1 MLNASTVV
9 VPHCKKILEA
19 SLTGLASYEVP
30 NLDVKSCAYLVTISG
45 TVSGTDFGI
54 RFDNIA
60 SHVYGSF
67 ITNMYTGSTAA
78 SSTMHQGYT
87 YILAGSGHE
96 TMSRVEFT
104 LDTFLGECV
113 IATGHAFS
121 QGADTGY
128 TRQFCGYSRPND
140 NSNFTL
146 SFFTLAGTKF
156 GHGIIRVY
164 ELGVRGGRS
173 SYIVLLLFLKK
184 KGGQSK
190 C

>member
-19 SLTGLASYEVP
+19 SLTGLATYAVP
-30 NLDVKSCAYLVTISG
+30 NLDVKNCTYLVTVSG
-45 TVSGTDFGI
+45 TISSTDFGI
-54 RFDNIA
+54 RFDNIE

-67 ITNMYTGSTAA
+67 VTNMYSGNTAA
-78 SSTMHQGYT
+78 NSTMHQGYT

-96 TMSRVEFT
+96 TMTRLEFT

-113 IATGHAFS
+113 IATGRAFS
-121 QGADTGY
+121 QGFDIGY
-128 TRQFCGYSRPND
+128 TRQFCGYARPGN

-146 SFFTLAGTKF
+146 NFFSLAGTKF

-164 ELGVRGGRS
+164 ELGVGGRS

-184 KGGQSK
+184 KGGQSR